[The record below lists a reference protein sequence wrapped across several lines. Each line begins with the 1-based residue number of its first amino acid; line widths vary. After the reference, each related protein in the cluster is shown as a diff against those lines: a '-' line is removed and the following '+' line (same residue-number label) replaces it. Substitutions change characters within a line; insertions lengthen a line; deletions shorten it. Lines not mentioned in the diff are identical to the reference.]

1 MTSERHTDS
10 TQAATAPPGG
20 SRPAAASDDP
30 ILAAARSLA
39 LDVGFRRTTLAD
51 VARRAG
57 VSRMTV
63 YRQFDDI
70 AAIWSRLLTDELVGL
85 LDDSAADLA
94 ALPTARERLVQAAV
108 VLVDGISR
116 HPLLR
121 RALDLDP
128 ELVLPL
134 VVDRLGSTQ
143 RAALAQIEGLLRAG
157 ISDGSVRTDLHP
169 VTAAYAVLL
178 AVQSFIFSARV
189 VDARP
194 DAAEVR
200 AEIVPL
206 LDRYLAP

>member
-1 MTSERHTDS
+1 MMVERN
-10 TQAATAPPGG
+10 Q
-20 SRPAAASDDP
+20 RDP

-39 LDVGFRRTTLAD
+39 LDVGFRRATIAD

-70 AAIWSRLLTDELVGL
+70 DAIWSRLLTDELVGL
-85 LDDSAADLA
+85 LEDSAADLA
-94 ALPTARERLVQAAV
+94 ALPTAREQLVQAAA
-108 VLVDGISR
+108 VLADGISH

-143 RAALAQIEGLLRAG
+143 RAALARLEQLLHDGMA
-157 ISDGSVRTDLHP
+157 DGSVRAEIDPAAT
-169 VTAAYAVLL
+169 AYAVLL
-178 AVQSFIFSARV
+178 TVQSFVFSARV
-189 VDARP
+189 IDARP
-194 DAAEVR
+194 DAAAVR

>member
-1 MTSERHTDS
+1 MTSERN
-10 TQAATAPPGG
+10 AE
-20 SRPAAASDDP
+20 DP

-39 LDVGFRRTTLAD
+39 LDVGFRRATLAD

-70 AAIWSRLLTDELVGL
+70 DAIWSRLLTNELVGL
-85 LDDSAADLA
+85 LEHSAADLA
-94 ALPTARERLVQAAV
+94 ALPTAREQLVQAAA
-108 VLVDGISR
+108 VLTDGISH

-143 RAALAQIEGLLRAG
+143 RAALTRLDRLLRDGMA
-157 ISDGSVRTDLHP
+157 DGSVRADIDPAAT
-169 VTAAYAVLL
+169 AYAVLL
-178 AVQSFIFSARV
+178 TVQSFVFSARV
-189 VDARP
+189 IDARP
-194 DAAEVR
+194 DAAAVR
-200 AEIVPL
+200 AELVPL